1 PTAASRRSSDALER
15 EAVEDQRTA
24 RERDREGGRDR
35 RAGERHSYGGAADG
49 VRAALG
55 GERELVPG
63 AHGRLRD
70 GLRARAA
77 GAEGP
82 DRLRNDRVAAGDHD
96 SGIPPAAEQ
105 LRGDRAWATCSP
117 ARSAAQESGAPPEP
131 ARRARRR
138 RRGRR
143 DHGDQ
148 RDPSAAAAAP
158 TSVVARFTPS
168 LSSHRQPLTSRIGSW
183 HTASPR
189 SDRASHLGHAYIP
202 CTVAPRTESAT
213 MPNTPAAVP
222 VANPA
227 AMLTVPRGATSCAS
241 PAMSAAPTTP
251 PADPSTVIP
260 PEVPRDTSAPVVI
273 SRGGTR
279 EKDPISGAQVSAVGA
294 AAATPPRVSQV
305 TLRTGRAGSCA
316 SARGARRGPGSG
328 LAGNPKTTFRSRSAR
343 RREGSRRGVAGSLV
357 LRQTSIRGR
366 DIHTG
371 APCTRDNSFWRPF
384 DVTHPHGVVVQL
396 ALEHAAG
403 AEQARFHGADRNFQ
417 DAGDLVVRETLHI
430 AQHHRLP
437 KLFRELVDRPEHFV
451 VYDPVEERSLG

>member
-1 PTAASRRSSDALER
+1 MRRGSE
-15 EAVEDQRTA
+15 
-24 RERDREGGRDR
+24 
-35 RAGERHSYGGAADG
+35 
-49 VRAALG
+49 VRG
-55 GERELVPG
+55 GEPA
-63 AHGRLRD
+63 AHGRAVRGNHLHTVQLAVRDALDLFQHAAAQSLEHGGGGGGQVLRA
-70 GLRARAA
+70 GLRAREPGALEYQHRRA
-77 GAEGP
+77 GAGEERRGRGARGP
-82 DRLRNDRVAAGDHD
+82 APNDDGVPR
-96 SGIPPAAEQ
+96 
-105 LRGDRAWATCSP
+105 RR
-117 ARSAAQESGAPPEP
+117 RAAQEPGAPPQP

-183 HTASPR
+183 HTVSPR

-279 EKDPISGAQVSAVGA
+279 EKDPISVAQVSAVAAAKAPVATAHMPASAASAATPPLATTWRAVRRGPRPSA
-294 AAATPPRVSQV
+294 KWPSRLPDRKNTSRSARPGHPRPQPTAAPTATAAATPPRVSQV

-328 LAGNPKTTFRSRSAR
+328 LAGSPKTTFRSRSAR
-343 RREGSRRGVAGSLV
+343 RREGSRRGVGGSLV

-371 APCTRDNSFWRPF
+371 APCTRDTS
-384 DVTHPHGVVVQL
+384 
-396 ALEHAAG
+396 
-403 AEQARFHGADRNFQ
+403 
-417 DAGDLVVRETLHI
+417 
-430 AQHHRLP
+430 
-437 KLFRELVDRPEHFV
+437 
-451 VYDPVEERSLG
+451 